1 MCPGPASIIMEG
13 RYYCTRERKF
23 PRAGLADA
31 VLQVAA
37 PVPEDRHGDSNNIRP
52 QFELRHGMCIPTC
65 ALDRR
70 EPRAKIKS
78 LTEDSCV
85 ILYGPVYSTPRRNS
99 TR

>member
-1 MCPGPASIIMEG
+1 MDPGPAGMEG
-13 RYYCTRERKF
+13 RYYCIRE
-23 PRAGLADA
+23 PRADQDTGFAEV
-31 VLQVAA
+31 VLGA